1 MNDNIINDFFRV
13 KFKLIELVLND
24 YIEDIY

>member
-1 MNDNIINDFFRV
+1 MNDNIINDFSRV